1 MSSVGM
7 GYLQR
12 VTVGTALATTA
23 ETTCYTASVQF
34 SQLASIRATNKD
46 TTGRELTVSW
56 SDTSASATY
65 RLLRNTPVQAGA
77 HVDMQF
83 PDGFTLREGDRITAE
98 ASAANAFD
106 IIVTAI
112 ETPGRLV

>member
-1 MSSVGM
+1 MRDF
-7 GYLQR
+7 LQR
-12 VTVGTALATTA
+12 VTIGTSLTTTT
-23 ETTCYTASVQF
+23 ETTCYTANVQF
-34 SQLASIRATNKD
+34 VQLASIRATNKD
-46 TTGRELTVSW
+46 TTGRDLTVSW
-56 SDTSASATY
+56 YDASATASY

-83 PDGFTLREGDRITAE
+83 PDGFTLREDDAIRAE

-106 IIVTAI
+106 IIVTVI